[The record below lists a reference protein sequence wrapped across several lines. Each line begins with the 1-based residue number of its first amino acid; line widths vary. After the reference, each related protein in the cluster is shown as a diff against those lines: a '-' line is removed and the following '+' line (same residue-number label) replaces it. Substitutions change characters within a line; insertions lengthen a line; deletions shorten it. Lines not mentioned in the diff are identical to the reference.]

1 MKLVLLGGVQGVGKS
16 ILLSW
21 LADQFAEKIRVLNPG
36 EFFRHYYYN
45 ERIKTIEEIEDL
57 IVSEI
62 ESIPPDTVAVLH
74 WHYAVRRPEGYISQI
89 DFSRL
94 KNLVESGKIEHITLV
109 SVEAPPEAILERRL
123 KEQESKKRIFSPATI
138 LEEIAADERLLMMHR
153 NLFSEVLGE
162 PNVTVLHLHNIDL
175 EETKKHLRDL
185 FQSILQ

>member
-21 LADQFAEKIRVLNPG
+21 ISAKFAGKIRVLNPG
-36 EFFRHYYYN
+36 EFFRRYYYN
-45 ERIKTIEEIEDL
+45 EKIKTIEEIENL

-62 ESIPPDTVAVLH
+62 ESMPPDMIAVLH
-74 WHYAVRRPEGYISQI
+74 WHYAVKRPEGYIPQI

-94 KNLVESGKIEHITLV
+94 KNLVESGKIGHVTLV

-123 KEQESKKRIFSPATI
+123 KEQESKKRAFSPATI
-138 LEEIAADERLLMMHR
+138 LEEIAADEKSLMMHR
-153 NLFSEVLGE
+153 TLFSEVLGE
-162 PNVTVLHLHNIDL
+162 PNVTVLHLCNIDL
-175 EETKKHLRDL
+175 EEAKKHLGDL